1 MAVVSL
7 LCSLAEADKAGKAGN
22 DIKSKSTREQTVK
35 KTSNVFRTHSLACGE
50 IRPCFKTPPFRE
62 KFIRGSGKGRP
73 DSVEF

>member
-22 DIKSKSTREQTVK
+22 DIKSKSTRDQTVK

-50 IRPCFKTPPFRE
+50 NKAMFQN
-62 KFIRGSGKGRP
+62 SAVQGKVYPRLGER
-73 DSVEF
+73 SAR